1 MPSGGARS
9 GCAASRARA
18 SAGFCG
24 SQNGFFRII
33 KDDWLTMRLFDN
45 QKNDCAFIGMVHLGA
60 LPGTPG
66 SCLPI
71 DKILEMAMNDAENL
85 AQGGCDALLIENMAD
100 LPYLNGR
107 VGPEI
112 VAAMAI
118 AVDRIAHA
126 FDLPV
131 GVQVLAGA
139 NCEAMGLAT
148 CAGARFI
155 RAEAFAYAHIADEGM
170 MNASAAEVLRLRKRL
185 GSDVK
190 VWADVQKKHSCH
202 AITSDAKLEDLAHG
216 FAFCGADALI
226 VTGVS
231 TGCEAHIED
240 VAKVR
245 PAKLPVIIGSG
256 ITAQNAATF
265 AAQADGLIVGT
276 SIKIDGNWR
285 KPVQKS
291 RVRAI
296 ADALALPEAQHK
308 GGF

>member
-1 MPSGGARS
+1 M
-9 GCAASRARA
+9 
-18 SAGFCG
+18 
-24 SQNGFFRII
+24 
-33 KDDWLTMRLFDN
+33 KLFQN

-60 LPGTPG
+60 LPGSPG
-66 SCLPI
+66 NHLSI
-71 DKILEMAMNDAENL
+71 DAILRDAMRDAENL
-85 AQGGCDALLIENMAD
+85 VEGGCDALLVENMAD
-100 LPYLNGR
+100 LPYLNGH

-118 AVDRIAHA
+118 AVDRLTTA
-126 FDLPV
+126 FSLPV

-139 NCEAMGLAT
+139 NCEAMGLAA
-148 CAGARFI
+148 CAGAQFI

-185 GSDVK
+185 DAKVK

-202 AITSDAKLEDLAHG
+202 AITGDAKLEDLAHG

-245 PAKLPVIIGSG
+245 PARLPVVIGSG
-256 ITAQNAATF
+256 ITAKNAAKF
-265 AAQADGLIVGT
+265 AAVADGLIVGT
-276 SIKIDGNWR
+276 SIKFDGDWR
-285 KPVQKS
+285 KPVEKA
-291 RVRAI
+291 RVQAI
-296 ADALALPEAQHK
+296 AQALNSPQAQHD
-308 GGF
+308 FER

>member
-1 MPSGGARS
+1 M
-9 GCAASRARA
+9 
-18 SAGFCG
+18 
-24 SQNGFFRII
+24 
-33 KDDWLTMRLFDN
+33 KLFET

-66 SCLPI
+66 SCLSI
-71 DKILEMAMNDAENL
+71 DEILQNAMRDAQNL
-85 AQGGCDALLIENMAD
+85 VEGGCDALLVENMAD
-100 LPYLNGR
+100 LPYLNGH

-118 AVDRIAHA
+118 AVDRLTTA
-126 FDLPV
+126 FSLPV

-139 NCEAMGLAT
+139 NCEAMGLAA
-148 CAGARFI
+148 CAGAQFI

-185 GSDVK
+185 GANVK

-245 PAKLPVIIGSG
+245 PAHLHVVIGSG
-256 ITAQNAATF
+256 ITANNAAKF
-265 AAQADGLIVGT
+265 AAAADGLIVGT
-276 SIKIDGNWR
+276 SIKCDGNWR
-285 KPVQKS
+285 KPVEKE
-291 RVRAI
+291 RVQAI
-296 ADALALPEAQHK
+296 AKALTLPEAQHA
-308 GGF
+308 FER